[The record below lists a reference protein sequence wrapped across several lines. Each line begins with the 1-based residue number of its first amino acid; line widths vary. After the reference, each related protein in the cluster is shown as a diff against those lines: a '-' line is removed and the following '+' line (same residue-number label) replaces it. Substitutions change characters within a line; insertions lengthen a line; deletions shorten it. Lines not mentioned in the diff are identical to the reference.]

1 MTQTISPISAAQHYA
16 TAAGFWENHAKALQ
30 HRLDEALARVADLER
45 EAEPPPDPDPEA
57 EPQTAS

>member
-1 MTQTISPISAAQHYA
+1 MTQISPLSAAQHYA

-30 HRLDEALARVADLER
+30 HQLDAALARVAELER
-45 EAEPPPDPDPEA
+45 EAEAPPDPDPDP